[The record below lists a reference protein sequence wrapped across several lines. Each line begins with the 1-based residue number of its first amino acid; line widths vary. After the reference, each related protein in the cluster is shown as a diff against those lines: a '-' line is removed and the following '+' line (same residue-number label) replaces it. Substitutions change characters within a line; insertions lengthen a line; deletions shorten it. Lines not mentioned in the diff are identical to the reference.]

1 MAVGAE
7 SHQDGV
13 MELREALDYDAPPE
27 RVFAMLCDP
36 AWRERVCKESR
47 ALRWD
52 VRVEPAGDRATVTVV
67 RVLPARVP
75 DLVKSMVG
83 ETIETVQTEQ
93 WGAPAADGSRR
104 GDFHVQIKGQPA
116 TVTGEVRLERHG
128 GGTRET
134 VLGDVRV
141 KIPFI
146 GKRIEP
152 EIAKAIRAGIGVEH
166 RLGAAYLTT

>member
-1 MAVGAE
+1 
-7 SHQDGV
+7 
-13 MELREALDYDAPPE
+13 MELREMLDYDAPPD
-27 RVFAMLCDP
+27 RVFAMLCDSS
-36 AWRERVCKESR
+36 WREQVCKESG

-52 VRVEPAGDRATVTVV
+52 VRVEAAGDRATVTVV

-75 DLVKSMVG
+75 DMVRSMVG
-83 ETIETVQTEQ
+83 ETIDTVQTEQ

-104 GDFHVQIKGQPA
+104 ADFHVQIKGQPA
-116 TVTGEVRLERHG
+116 TVTGEVRLQPHG
-128 GGTRET
+128 SGTRET
-134 VLGDVRV
+134 AVGDVRV

-166 RLGAAYLTT
+166 RLGTAYLAS

>member
-1 MAVGAE
+1 MSA
-7 SHQDGV
+7 
-13 MELREALDYDAPPE
+13 MELREVLDYDAPPD
-27 RVFAMLCDP
+27 RVFAMLFDS
-36 AWRERVCKESR
+36 AWRERVCAESR

-52 VRVEPAGDRATVTVV
+52 VRIEPSADGATITVV

-75 DLVKSMVG
+75 DVVKSMVG

-93 WGAPAADGSRR
+93 WGPAGADGSRR

-116 TVTGEVRLERHG
+116 TVTGEVRLQPHG
-128 GGTRET
+128 AGTRET
-134 VLGDVRV
+134 VVGDVRV

-166 RLGAAYLTT
+166 RLGVPYLAG